1 MIAVH
6 LRDSGAAR
14 KVPGPASAYLTERFH
29 LAHDYVD
36 RLRCFEQEGVF
47 HEAEARHL
55 HIFDA
60 RLARELG
67 LDIRSSADL
76 ERHPEVLGFR
86 GYVDAAGRVYFADR
100 RPPGAGGLVIGRR
113 GFSPRLSVLNCGV
126 RALQSAARR
135 RGRQRTE
142 S

>member
-1 MIAVH
+1 MIAAS
-6 LRDSGAAR
+6 LRDSGGAR
-14 KVPGPASAYLTERFH
+14 KVPGPASAYLRERFD
-29 LAHDYVD
+29 LARDYVN
-36 RLRCFEQEGVF
+36 RLRCFEQEGIF

-67 LDIRSSADL
+67 LAIRSSADL

-86 GYVDAAGRVYFADR
+86 GYMDAGGRVYFADR

-113 GFSPRLSVLNCGV
+113 GSLPRLPVINCGV
-126 RALQSAARR
+126 KVLQSAARL
-135 RGRQRTE
+135 RGRG
-142 S
+142 